1 MTRGTKEHGSRN
13 DSADTG
19 ADVVTAVHRLAPGLT
34 ALVLSFLATYL
45 WQYSGPGYP
54 SLFTAAHTGS
64 AVLCLLVPVGFVLV
78 GRATGCQA
86 DLLKLGGVLLALAS
100 IPMLTANSIYLFSF
114 GSVEASY
121 GDIGAFGIF
130 MLGTAALVVT
140 SAACTIGLLLA
151 RPTINPGPTAG
162 TTT

>member
-1 MTRGTKEHGSRN
+1 M
-13 DSADTG
+13 
-19 ADVVTAVHRLAPGLT
+19 TAVHRMAPGLT
-34 ALVLSFLATYL
+34 ALMLSVLATCL
-45 WQYSGPGYP
+45 WQYSGPDHP

-78 GRATGCQA
+78 GRATGCRA

-100 IPMLTANSIYLFSF
+100 IPMITANSIYLFFF

-130 MLGTAALVVT
+130 MLGTAALLTT
-140 SAACTIGLLLA
+140 SAACTLGLLLA
-151 RPTINPGPTAG
+151 QPTTNPTPGPTAG